1 MKTKNLWLKTLVMM
15 LCLTLSLTCLFACVG
30 EEELAEVSNKADS
43 VKTEVDKLETKLNDV
58 AKNAAAIEELKTAVK
73 GLTDG
78 DTALEEKIAAV
89 ETAIANAEKAATDA
103 DAELKN
109 ELNDAINDV
118 KTTLENKI
126 SGDLE
131 ALKNDLQ
138 GAIND
143 LDTAIKGAMAD
154 LQAELEKAIAD
165 VQTALETAIADKA
178 DKTELALKADKAELE
193 KLAGELATV
202 SANWNAYNEATAEL
216 YEGEFSFD
224 AFEDIWTAV
233 DKNNYAEE
241 GYTDSEGVYQLGYN
255 DFLKEVEKLEFFLT
269 RAVSVEQIK
278 GYFADLQALIDDMPT
293 LTETLAGL
301 LATTTTVTA
310 EKDFLDNIKA
320 IEAKIPDTDA
330 TYTEELKTAF
340 AALVAAH
347 DNLIAAAE
355 AAVALDAEIDAITTP
370 IVWENSKTVLEAAT
384 KNLGAFKTQFFA
396 NPDYNKYYAEGE
408 NEYAKVVTG
417 SADLDAYNA
426 RYNELGLAA
435 ADTNISKIFD
445 AAVLNFDTVR
455 PLWSQLAA
463 VDANGTRFTEWL
475 TKYNIDLE
483 DDAVT
488 LANIFT
494 NGEVELY
501 TKSKAYV
508 DAMNEI
514 YTTIDV
520 DTLKANIN
528 ALTTPAL
535 YSENAAW
542 TAIHNTMVALKA
554 AIEAVE
560 NFDAALDTNY
570 AQMITTACQTK
581 LDAVDVRMNVLVE
594 AKAKIDEVYANMAA
608 ILTKEGGIT
617 YADKDAIDFYKA
629 QLDMFVEY
637 YAIEADNAE
646 DETDNYS
653 TICAAAYAK
662 YDELIEA
669 YKVKTADV
677 LALYKEVRAYLDS
690 VAWALKD
697 GNEIQALADKLQ
709 GFVAMGV
716 TDIDLYLED
725 DDEQATAIDFEQLL
739 LDYNE
744 KAAEYTVYAKDAE
757 AAATIVNALVAAL
770 NTDGLKPTFIKNKAR
785 FEEAWAAVEAWCETW
800 LTEADLTA
808 AGGDVAKAVAAVQ
821 AVKIFGEDKMFAF
834 VTTAN
839 YNNAKKWAE
848 SAVKT
853 YGEAEETWAAIKAD
867 MEALIADW
875 NVHSFSDKS
884 VIPNFTE
891 VMAAYEAYAT
901 EYYAASDVVDVLGE
915 KATYDAFKTEYDAC
929 KALEA
934 SREGVANQ
942 IIAQIKALGEVTPD
956 TAATV
961 LAAIATIND
970 AIAAYEAQYCDD
982 GCLFGDN
989 LFNLYRTTKLAEF
1002 AKACKDAYAYADDAV
1017 KIEKVNNAWNSG
1029 RQWIE
1034 SATDESF
1041 VDFAY
1046 GFATSTLEGVIEEIN
1061 PAPAA

>member
-15 LCLTLSLTCLFACVG
+15 LCLTLSLTCLFSCVG

-43 VKTEVDKLETKLNDV
+43 VKAEVEKLETGKVAALENKLTDV
-58 AKNAAAIEELKTAVK
+58 AKNAAAIEELKTAIE
-73 GLTDG
+73 GLTDE
-78 DTALEEKIAAV
+78 DADLASKIAEV
-89 ETAIANAEKAATDA
+89 EKAIEEAKTAATNADDA
-103 DAELKN
+103 LKN
-109 ELNDAINDV
+109 ELI
-118 KTTLENKI
+118 
-126 SGDLE
+126 
-131 ALKNDLQ
+131 
-138 GAIND
+138 GAIGEVETKLEKLTD
-143 LDTAIKGAMAD
+143 DFETLVE
-154 LQAELEKAIAD
+154 ELEVAFDALAD
-165 VQTALETAIADKA
+165 VIAGALE
-178 DKTELALKADKAELE
+178 ELATEIGAEIAALEGKLDGKADKAALE
-193 KLAGELATV
+193 ALAAELATV
-202 SANWNAYNEATAEL
+202 SNNWNAFNEATEEL
-216 YEGEFSFD
+216 YSGEYSLS
-224 AFEDIWTAV
+224 AFEALWRAV
-233 DKNNYAEE
+233 DEANYA
-241 GYTDSEGVYQLGYN
+241 DKDYN
-255 DFLKEVEKLEFFLT
+255 AFLDAVDELHFFLT

-278 GYFADLQALIDDMPT
+278 GYFADLQKLIEDMPT
-293 LTETLAGL
+293 LTETLAAL
-301 LATTTTVTA
+301 LEETTIVTA
-310 EKDFLDNIKA
+310 DAAFLDEIKA

-347 DNLIAAAE
+347 DNLLAAKD
-355 AAVALDAEIDAITTP
+355 AAVALDAEIDAIATP
-370 IVWENSKTVLEAAT
+370 IVWENSKPVLVAAT
-384 KNLGAFKTQFFA
+384 ANLDAYKTAFFA
-396 NPDYNKYYAEGE
+396 NPDYNKYYADGAD
-408 NEYAKVVTG
+408 EYAKVVTG
-417 SADLDAYNA
+417 SADLDTYNA

-445 AAVLNFDTVR
+445 GYVLNFETVR
-455 PLWSQLAA
+455 PLWSQLE
-463 VDANGTRFTEWL
+463 VIDANGTRFNEWL

-483 DDAVT
+483 VDATT

-494 NGEVELY
+494 AGEVDLY

-520 DTLKANIN
+520 DTLKDNIN

-535 YSENAAW
+535 YFENAAW
-542 TAIHNTMVALKA
+542 TAIHNTMDALKA

-560 NFDAALDTNY
+560 NFDAALDNNY
-570 AQMITTACQTK
+570 AQMITSACQTK
-581 LDAVDVRMNVLVE
+581 LDAVDARMAVLVA
-594 AKAKIDEVYANMAA
+594 AKAAIDEVYANMAA

-617 YADKDAIDFYKA
+617 YADKDAIDTYKA

-637 YAIEADNAE
+637 YTIEADNAE
-646 DETDNYS
+646 DETDNFS

-662 YDELIEA
+662 YDELIDA

-725 DDEQATAIDFEQLL
+725 DDEEATAIDFEKLL
-739 LDYNE
+739 LDYNA
-744 KAAEYTVYAKDAE
+744 KAAEYTVYAKAAE
-757 AAATIVNALVAAL
+757 AAAVSVNEIVAKLG
-770 NTDGLKPTFIKNKAR
+770 TDKLKPNFIKNKAR
-785 FEEAWAAVEAWCETW
+785 FEEAWAAVVAWCEAW
-800 LTEADLTA
+800 LTDADLA
-808 AGGDVAKAVAAVQ
+808 AADGDVAKAVAAVQ
-821 AVKIFGEDKMFAF
+821 AVKIFGEDKMFVF
-834 VTTAN
+834 VSTAN

-848 SAVKT
+848 AAVKT
-853 YGEAEETWAAIKAD
+853 YGEAETAWADIKAD
-867 MEALIADW
+867 MEALIAEW

-884 VIPNFTE
+884 VVPNFTE
-891 VMAAYEAYAT
+891 VMAAYNAYAAK
-901 EYYAASDVVDVLGE
+901 YYEAADVVDVLGE

-934 SREGVANQ
+934 SRETVANQ

-956 TAATV
+956 TAEAV

-970 AIAAYEAQYCDD
+970 AITLYEATYCDD

-989 LFNLYRTTKLAEF
+989 LFILYRTTKLAEF
-1002 AKACKDAYAYADDAV
+1002 AKACKDAYAYATDDV
-1017 KIEKVNNAWNSG
+1017 KTEKINNAWNSG

-1046 GFATSTLEGVIEEIN
+1046 GFATSTLEGVLEEIN
-1061 PAPAA
+1061 PAPVAP